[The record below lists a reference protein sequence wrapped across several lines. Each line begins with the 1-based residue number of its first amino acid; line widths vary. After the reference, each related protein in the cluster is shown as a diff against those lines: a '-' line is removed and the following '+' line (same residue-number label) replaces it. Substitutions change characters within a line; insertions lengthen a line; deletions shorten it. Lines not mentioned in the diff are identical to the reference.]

1 VDLSYRYADKT
12 SRAHSTVFIGTR
24 SRYGQIG
31 RPPTVTVVATRV
43 GCNRVVLGPRRLQK
57 TDSKAHRRRYPTAGF
72 RQNCADR
79 RFARSS
85 VRPLVHGYNNTV
97 VTPPRWRS
105 LSVRTRVLP
114 KHEFRIA
121 VRPGRGR
128 TNYPPRRFF
137 TPRDERFQTPVRE
150 LAGGFYIIIVHA
162 GAVDEQNG
170 ADDGGGSRN
179 ICARLDGRERGR

>member
-1 VDLSYRYADKT
+1 M
-12 SRAHSTVFIGTR
+12 
-24 SRYGQIG
+24 
-31 RPPTVTVVATRV
+31 
-43 GCNRVVLGPRRLQK
+43 
-57 TDSKAHRRRYPTAGF
+57 
-72 RQNCADR
+72 
-79 RFARSS
+79 
-85 VRPLVHGYNNTV
+85 
-97 VTPPRWRS
+97 
-105 LSVRTRVLP
+105 LP

-179 ICARLDGRERGR
+179 ICARLDGRERGRWEINIRKWMNRLRWYVTRRRVGNSKNLLWK